1 MWCVVNENLSSRLR
15 RRNVHR
21 LTKPN
26 VLTFYSHVLSST
38 PYAPTLSMRLGR
50 ILEAG
55 ATGNQMKQT
64 VTLNN
69 MMDFS
74 GF

>member
-1 MWCVVNENLSSRLR
+1 MQKCSQ
-15 RRNVHR
+15 
-21 LTKPN
+21 TN

-50 ILEAG
+50 MLEAG